1 MALGGWDTG
10 IWDIA
15 VWDGPLFTVSDDT
28 HDGKYLKKQ
37 FDKEKRR
44 YDQRRK
50 DIIAAYERVVEG
62 KPDVAEEIV
71 RPFVKAETEKLS
83 SPQIDFDRLLANIDE
98 VERLWATFLE
108 MDDEDILV
116 MM

>member
-1 MALGGWDTG
+1 MALGGWDIG

-37 FDKEKRR
+37 FDEEKRR

-71 RPFVKAETEKLS
+71 RPFVKTETEKLS

>member
-37 FDKEKRR
+37 FDEEKRR

-50 DIIAAYERVVEG
+50 DIIAA
-62 KPDVAEEIV
+62 
-71 RPFVKAETEKLS
+71 
-83 SPQIDFDRLLANIDE
+83 
-98 VERLWATFLE
+98 
-108 MDDEDILV
+108 
-116 MM
+116 

>member
-1 MALGGWDTG
+1 MKLELLVFGTL
-10 IWDIA
+10 IFVVMNIY
-15 VWDGPLFTVSDDT
+15 
-28 HDGKYLKKQ
+28 HDGKYLKKR
-37 FDKEKRR
+37 FDEEKRL
-44 YDQRRK
+44 YEQRRK
-50 DIIAAYERVVEG
+50 NIIAAYERVVEG

-71 RPFVKAETEKLS
+71 RPFVKAATEKVS
-83 SPQIDFDRLLANIDE
+83 SPQIDFDKLLANIDK

>member
-1 MALGGWDTG
+1 MALGGWDVGT
-10 IWDIA
+10 WDDA
-15 VWDGPLFTVSDDT
+15 VWDGSIILVDNDT

-37 FDKEKRR
+37 FDEEKRR

-71 RPFVKAETEKLS
+71 RPFVKAATEKVS

>member
-10 IWDIA
+10 IWDSA
-15 VWDGPLFTVSDDT
+15 VWDGPLFTISDDT
-28 HDGKYLKKQ
+28 HDGKYLKKR
-37 FDKEKRR
+37 FDEEKRL
-44 YDQRRK
+44 YEQRRK
-50 DIIAAYERVVEG
+50 NIIAAYERVVEG

-71 RPFVKAETEKLS
+71 RPFVKAATENLS
-83 SPQIDFDRLLANIDE
+83 SPQIDFDRLLNNIDE
-98 VERLWATFLE
+98 VERLWAIFLE